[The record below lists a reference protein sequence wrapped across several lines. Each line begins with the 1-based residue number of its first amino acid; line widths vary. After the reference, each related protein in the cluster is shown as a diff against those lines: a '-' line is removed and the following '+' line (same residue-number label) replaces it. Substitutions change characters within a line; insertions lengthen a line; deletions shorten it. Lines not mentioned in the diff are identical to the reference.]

1 MIIIML
7 LISISLHAL
16 SLQEVYDNADSFGEY
31 DKYLI
36 LSNDTIYTGGLGLYE
51 GKTFIDCN
59 GSIIN
64 LQDGNGIW
72 VYGDENNTTNLDIQE
87 CIITN
92 SLYFGLSYSGES
104 NGNII
109 NCNLVN
115 TNFGLKLF
123 DNANISVNNSIFSS
137 NNSMGIAIYTEN
149 PILNISYSLFWNNED
164 NHLEN
169 CPGWGNI
176 WTQFEL
182 DPGFGI
188 IYSDPLFIDINH
200 WDFNINYD
208 SPCIN
213 SGDPLMYDLDGS
225 ISDIGALKFNLN
237 CSNFGDL
244 NNDNDI
250 NILDII
256 NLVNCILYEECNVCS
271 DLNYDGI
278 YNLLD
283 IINLVN
289 FILN

>member
-36 LSNDTIYTGGLGLYE
+36 LSSDTIYTGGLGLYE

-92 SLYFGLSYSGES
+92 SLYYGLSYSGES

-188 IYSDPLFIDINH
+188 IYSDPLFIDFNH
-200 WDFNINYD
+200 WDFNINSG

-213 SGDPLMYDLDGS
+213 SGDPLIYDLDGS
-225 ISDIGALKFNLN
+225 ISDIGALNFNLN

-250 NILDII
+250 NVLDII
-256 NLVNCILYEECNVCS
+256 NLVNCVLHEECNVCS

-278 YNLLD
+278 YNILD
-283 IINLVN
+283 IIDLVN